1 MLNLENRSGTFAI
14 RRISSRL
21 ALVLI
26 TLSIAFTPANS
37 FGQAADAVSDAAG
50 AAGEAVGDAAGSVT
64 DSISN
69 LIPSGAL
76 DKLKTDVFSDYLPR
90 IGKAL
95 AILIIGWLVAMAIS
109 IAVRW
114 AIAKTGLNKQLA
126 KVMPGKNGKGP
137 NAGKMIG
144 KGIFYFIMLFVVVAF
159 LQALEL
165 EMVSGPLTGF
175 LDQVM
180 EYFPKLI
187 GAGVLGAVAW
197 VLATVVKSVSKSGL
211 DGMDLDSKLNFGDE
225 VVDENGGFATHA
237 DASGGMGLSTTI
249 SEVLYWLVF
258 LLFLPAILG
267 ALQMPALLDPIQ
279 GMMTKAMDFL
289 PNLIGAGVIGGVGF
303 FVANIVKKI
312 VTNLLA
318 AAGADRAVAKAG
330 LGDTKISGLAGTICH
345 ALILLPVIVA
355 ALNALKIDA
364 VTEPASAMLNQITG
378 RIPGVFAA
386 AIVVG
391 ISYFVGK
398 IVANLVTDVLSGA
411 GFDKVPEKLGFSAS
425 ATEGSTPPSSL
436 VGKLI
441 MAAMLFFAGMQAMN
455 FLGLEMVAVEMQ
467 NFLGFFFNILIGVVV
482 LGFGMYLANMA
493 GEAIKSAG
501 GKNADTLSKVAKG
514 AIMVLAGFMGIQR
527 MGLADSI
534 VNQAFGLTLGAFA
547 VAAAI
552 AFGWGG
558 RDAAKRILDK
568 YVA

>member
-1 MLNLENRSGTFAI
+1 MTNLETPSSIFAI

-21 ALVLI
+21 ALGLI
-26 TLSIAFTPANS
+26 TLSIALTPTTS
-37 FGQAADAVSDAAG
+37 FGQDAVSDAAG
-50 AAGEAVGDAAGSVT
+50 AATDAVGEATGAVT
-64 DSISN
+64 DSLSS
-69 LIPSGAL
+69 LIPAGAL

-95 AILIIGWLVAMAIS
+95 AILIIGWLIAMVIS

-137 NAGKMIG
+137 NAGRMIG

-197 VLATVVKSVSKSGL
+197 VLATVVKSVSRGAL
-211 DGMDLDSKLNFGDE
+211 DGMDLDSKLNFADE
-225 VVDENGGFATHA
+225 IVDDGQPAQLGVPQA
-237 DASGGMGLSTTI
+237 DAGGMGLSTTI

-318 AAGADRAVAKAG
+318 AAGADRMVAKAG

-391 ISYFVGK
+391 ISYFVGQ
-398 IVANLVTDVLSGA
+398 IVSNLVTNVLSGA

-425 ATEGSTPPSSL
+425 NVEGSTPPSGL

-501 GKNADTLSKVAKG
+501 GPNADTLSKVAKG
-514 AIMVLAGFMGIQR
+514 AIMVFAGFMGIQR

-547 VAAAI
+547 LAAAI